1 MNMNQYVADDLANK
15 VVHLYEALNKA
26 QDRISCLEQENE
38 ILSDV
43 FASLTSLNKEDYEQ
57 YFEDSSV

>member
-1 MNMNQYVADDLANK
+1 MNMNQYIADDLANK

-26 QDRISCLEQENE
+26 QDRISYLEQQNE

-43 FASLTSLNKEDYEQ
+43 LASLTSLNKEDYEQ
-57 YFEDSSV
+57 HFEDSGV